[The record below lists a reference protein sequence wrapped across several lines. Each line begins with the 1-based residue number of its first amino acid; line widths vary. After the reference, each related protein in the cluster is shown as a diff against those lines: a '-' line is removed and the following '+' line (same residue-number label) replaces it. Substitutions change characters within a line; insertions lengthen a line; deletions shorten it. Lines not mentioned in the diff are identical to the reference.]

1 VLRQRLGTGIHRAAV
16 RRAADVGK
24 RVEYLAFSIA
34 GELYAVRIVFV
45 AEILKPLPI
54 TEVPRAPPNVI
65 GVMSVRGRLVTVIDL
80 RRRLRMPEPPLDGH
94 TRILLTDIGQGEQ
107 IGLLV
112 DRVNQVYR
120 LAEHE
125 IEPADVLGGD
135 QPAHI
140 AGIGRPE
147 GAILILLNLTPIV
160 TI

>member
-1 VLRQRLGTGIHRAAV
+1 MRQRARSGMERAAV
-16 RRAADVGK
+16 RRAADLGK
-24 RVEYLAFSIA
+24 RVEYLAFTIA
-34 GELYAVRIVFV
+34 SELYAVRIAFV

-54 TEVPRAPPNVI
+54 TEVPRAPRNVI

-80 RRRLRMPEPPLDGH
+80 RRRLRLAEVPFDAH
-94 TRILLTDIGQGEQ
+94 TRILLTDVGDGEP

-112 DRVNQVYR
+112 DKVNQVYR
-120 LAEHE
+120 LAESE

-147 GAILILLNLTPIV
+147 GALLILLNLIPILTV
-160 TI
+160 

>member
-1 VLRQRLGTGIHRAAV
+1 VRQRLGTGMNRAAV
-16 RRAADVGK
+16 RRAADIGK

-34 GELYAVRIVFV
+34 GELYAVKIAFV

-54 TEVPRAPPNVI
+54 TEVPRAPRNVV

-80 RRRLRMPEPPLDGH
+80 RRRLRMPEAPIDAH

-107 IGLLV
+107 IGLMV

-120 LAEHE
+120 LAENE

-140 AGIGRPE
+140 AGIGRPDR
-147 GAILILLNLTPIV
+147 ALLILLNLIPILTV
-160 TI
+160 